1 MITNSRIGAVLTGAL
16 VAGGLALGAP
26 AASADAE
33 AVPSV
38 PQSVSALGGIGWG
51 TVKWA
56 PPADDGGAAVTGYT
70 VSVSGGPTYDVGPST
85 RSKRFTGLSGNTD
98 YTFTVRANNADG
110 AGPSYS
116 AKLIGTRIVLD
127 RIAGPITYGMS
138 VKIQGRA
145 YRSDG
150 STGNL
155 WTVKLQ
161 GQKVGS
167 TTWGTIAGKQTTWSG
182 GAFAFS
188 HAPKSHY
195 NYRVVYG
202 SGTNNKYLGS
212 ISNLR
217 RVNVR
222 SKVTGAFSDSTVA
235 AGEFVDFAGS
245 VAPSHAWQRVELQYY
260 VGSSWRS
267 GSSKTLNVDSRYRF
281 TDLSFGPGTFWVRV
295 YKPADGDHYAG
306 YSPARKIVVS

>member
-1 MITNSRIGAVLTGAL
+1 MMTNRKFGAVLTGAL
-16 VAGGLALGAP
+16 VAGGLALGSP

-51 TVKWA
+51 TIRWA

-110 AGPSYS
+110 AGPGYS

-127 RIAGPITYGMS
+127 RLPSPITYGTTVRVS
-138 VKIQGRA
+138 GQA
-145 YRSDG
+145 FRSDG
-150 STGNL
+150 STGSS
-155 WTVKLQ
+155 WTVELQ

-167 TTWGTIAGKQTTWSG
+167 ESWGTIASQRVNWAGGGFGFNTTPS
-182 GAFAFS
+182 S
-188 HAPKSHY
+188 NY
-195 NYRVVYG
+195 RYRVVYG
-202 SGTNNKYLGS
+202 SDNTKYLGS

-217 RVNVR
+217 GVNVR
-222 SKVTGAFSDSTVA
+222 TKVTGAFDTDSMTSRGLA
-235 AGEFVDFAGS
+235 RFAGS
-245 VAPSHAWQRVELQYY
+245 VAPSHAWRKVELQIL
-260 VGSSWRS
+260 VDGGWEHA
-267 GSSKTLNVDSRYRF
+267 GTKTLNADSRYSAYF
-281 TDLSFGPGTFWVRV
+281 SFAPGTYYIRARM
-295 YKPADGDHYAG
+295 PAHEDHYAG
-306 YSPARKIVVS
+306 YSPADKIVVS

>member
-1 MITNSRIGAVLTGAL
+1 MGANRRFGAVLTGVL
-16 VAGGLALGAP
+16 VAGGLALGSP

-51 TVKWA
+51 TIKWA

-70 VSVSGGPTYDVGPST
+70 VSVSGGPTYEVGPST
-85 RSKRFTGLSGNTD
+85 RSKRFSGLAGNTD

-127 RIAGPITYGMS
+127 RLPSPITYGTTVRVS
-138 VKIQGRA
+138 GQA
-145 YRSDG
+145 FRSDG
-150 STGNL
+150 STSSS
-155 WTVKLQ
+155 WTVELQ

-167 TTWGTIAGKQTTWSG
+167 DSWGTIASQRTNWAG
-182 GAFAFS
+182 GGFGFNI
-188 HAPKSHY
+188 APSSNY
-195 NYRVVYG
+195 RYRVVYG
-202 SGTNNKYLGS
+202 SNNRKYLGS

-217 RVNVR
+217 GVNVR
-222 SKVTGAFSDSTVA
+222 TKVAGAFSDSTVA
-235 AGEFVDFAGS
+235 AGEFVDFSGS
-245 VAPSHAWQRVELQYY
+245 VAPSHSWQKVHLQYY
-260 VGSSWRS
+260 AGSSWRT

-295 YKPADGDHYAG
+295 YKPADEDHYSG